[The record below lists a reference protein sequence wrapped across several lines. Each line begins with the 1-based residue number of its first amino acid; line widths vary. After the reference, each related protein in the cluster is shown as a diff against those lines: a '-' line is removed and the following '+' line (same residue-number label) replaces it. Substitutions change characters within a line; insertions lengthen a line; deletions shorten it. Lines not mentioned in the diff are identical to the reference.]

1 MTILKRR
8 CTFSFKKDKYFKFA
22 NIFED
27 EEVYYY
33 LEEILK
39 KNKCIIYLFKLK
51 VTFNKENECFCKK
64 TLCYDMRIL
73 KVGTWNG
80 PHSYTDLLSKNT
92 VSIFPINSTV
102 GIHIWKENFVIS
114 LKSLKWR
121 EFVSY
126 TYVLNRTLCLLL
138 CKAWP
143 TFGKSKIYQLDFL
156 IILSD
161 GQDRKMYD
169 LITAASVLLF
179 LFGYIFVECLFQVYM
194 PFDQVWNW
202 TEFIIRSG
210 N

>member
-1 MTILKRR
+1 M
-8 CTFSFKKDKYFKFA
+8 
-22 NIFED
+22 
-27 EEVYYY
+27 
-33 LEEILK
+33 
-39 KNKCIIYLFKLK
+39 
-51 VTFNKENECFCKK
+51 TFNKENECFCKK

-102 GIHIWKENFVIS
+102 GMHIWKENFVIS

-169 LITAASVLLF
+169 LITAASVSLF